1 VRTERRIGNIPKQPF
16 REESKGVIVSEELTR
31 GGVND
36 LLAGFASDNPEYR
49 QALLEHPKE
58 VVAAQMGQTLP
69 ESLKVVVIEEKPDQ
83 FHVVLP
89 YSAAEGGELS
99 DADLEQVAG
108 GKGGGDT
115 YTCNFQQGAVMNFG
129 TRVEIKASLF

>member
-1 VRTERRIGNIPKQPF
+1 M
-16 REESKGVIVSEELTR
+16 SEELTR

-36 LLAGFASDNPEYR
+36 LLAGFAADNAEYR
-49 QALLEHPKE
+49 QALIEHPKE

-69 ESLKVVVIEEKPDQ
+69 ESLQVVVIEETPDQ

-89 YSAAEGGELS
+89 YSAGEGGELS

-108 GKGGGDT
+108 GKGGGSTT
-115 YTCNFQQGAVMNFG
+115 YTCNFQQGAMLNFG
-129 TRVEIKASLF
+129 THVEVKASLF